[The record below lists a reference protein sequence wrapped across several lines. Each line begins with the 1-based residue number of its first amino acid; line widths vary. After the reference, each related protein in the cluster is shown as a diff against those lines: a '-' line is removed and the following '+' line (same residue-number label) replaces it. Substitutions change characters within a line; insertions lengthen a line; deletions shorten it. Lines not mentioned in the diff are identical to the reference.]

1 MIAHD
6 GASLLAQLREACA
19 SCGVRELCLPSGVDR
34 HELRALSEALRDRR
48 PLSAGDT
55 LFHAGSS
62 FESLHMVRAGCLIS
76 VMPSL
81 DGESQ
86 VLGFHLPGDI
96 VGLDGLGTHVHG
108 CTAVAL
114 ERSRICEIPLH
125 SMHELACRVPSMRET
140 FDRIIGQGIHSEHEH
155 IAMMGKRLA
164 KQRLAAFLLDF
175 SGRSRRLHRDPYL
188 FRLSMS
194 RSDIASFLGL
204 ALETVS
210 RLFSR
215 FQELG
220 LIEVERRLVRLIDL
234 AGLRAIAEG
243 DAVPDVQPGKRNE
256 QR

>member
-1 MIAHD
+1 MAHD
-6 GASLLAQLREACA
+6 GTHFVAQLREACA
-19 SCGVRELCLPSGVDR
+19 TCGVRGLCLPSGLNR
-34 HELRALSEALRDRR
+34 HELRALGEVLRDRR
-48 PLSAGDT
+48 PLPAGAT
-55 LFHAGSS
+55 LFHAGSR
-62 FESLHMVRAGCLIS
+62 FESLHLVRAGCLVS
-76 VMPSL
+76 VMPSA

-108 CTAVAL
+108 CSAVAL
-114 ERSRICEIPLH
+114 ERSRVCEIPLH
-125 SMHELACRVPSMRET
+125 SIHELACRVPSMRET
-140 FDRIIGQGIHSEHEH
+140 FDRIIGQRIQTEHEH

-164 KQRLAAFLLDF
+164 KQRLAVFLLDF
-175 SGRSRRLHRDPYL
+175 SERARRLHRDPQL

-194 RSDIASFLGL
+194 RSDIASYLGL

-220 LIEVERRLVRLIDL
+220 LIEVERRLVRLIDV

-243 DAVPDVQPGKRNE
+243 EAVPELRPGMQAEKH
-256 QR
+256 